1 MVYAVYATQN
11 ASRLLRAIYEIVLH
25 REWAQLADKCLM
37 LCKMIDRRMW
47 QSMSP
52 LRQFRKMPD
61 EIEKKIEKI
70 CPWER
75 LYDLEADKIDELIRV
90 AEVGQDH
97 LQVRATVPKRK
108 EKTEVQRTVLKL
120 QHQLEG
126 SSTPPTVSTSW
137 IPPYSVPVVS
147 IASLRRFQN
156 PTRKGY
162 SSLVAVQSPSS
173 FPDQTHLSQLQREA
187 TKLEDAALPRCLV
200 RKLDFRCYEQHRNI
214 ILPKLPCYFNLAE
227 AINTLKRIF
236 GPQTSENSLQLEN
249 PENLQGRTFVRGCFI
264 PVHDHTS
271 TTNTSHIPFR

>member
-1 MVYAVYATQN
+1 MVYAVYVTQN

-97 LQVRATVPKRK
+97 LQ
-108 EKTEVQRTVLKL
+108 
-120 QHQLEG
+120 
-126 SSTPPTVSTSW
+126 
-137 IPPYSVPVVS
+137 
-147 IASLRRFQN
+147 
-156 PTRKGY
+156 
-162 SSLVAVQSPSS
+162 
-173 FPDQTHLSQLQREA
+173 
-187 TKLEDAALPRCLV
+187 
-200 RKLDFRCYEQHRNI
+200 
-214 ILPKLPCYFNLAE
+214 
-227 AINTLKRIF
+227 
-236 GPQTSENSLQLEN
+236 
-249 PENLQGRTFVRGCFI
+249 
-264 PVHDHTS
+264 
-271 TTNTSHIPFR
+271 